1 MLFIKPLYEVD
12 QQYNFNTLE
21 LSVLCNAKKFLS
33 QPIIVRILE
42 RFYNGELINNESSH
56 MTGSGMSYTDDEKG
70 YLKLTVLQITN
81 LEEYHINK

>member
-1 MLFIKPLYEVD
+1 
-12 QQYNFNTLE
+12 
-21 LSVLCNAKKFLS
+21 
-33 QPIIVRILE
+33 
-42 RFYNGELINNESSH
+42 